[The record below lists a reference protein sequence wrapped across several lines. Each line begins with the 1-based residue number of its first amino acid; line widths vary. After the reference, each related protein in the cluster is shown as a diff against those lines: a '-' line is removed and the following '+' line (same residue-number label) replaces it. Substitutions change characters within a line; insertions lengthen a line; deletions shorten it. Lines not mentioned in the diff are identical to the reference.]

1 MKPSDIEERLESL
14 APSTMVKV
22 IDLTG
27 SENHFQVIVHSSAFK
42 GLTRMKQHRMV
53 MDLFQ
58 NEIRT
63 GELHALSIK
72 TGCDA

>member
-1 MKPSDIEERLESL
+1 MKPSELEARCQSL
-14 APSTMVKV
+14 APETMVKV
-22 IDLTG
+22 TDLTG

-42 GLTRMKQHRMV
+42 GIPRMTQHRMV